1 VEAFEEAKDVWS
13 LVCQVGAV
21 KNVGDAVLEAG
32 SAFAGC
38 SRVSQSSGEPVE
50 GVALIVQKLN
60 I

>member
-1 VEAFEEAKDVWS
+1 
-13 LVCQVGAV
+13 V

-38 SRVSQSSGEPVE
+38 SQVIQSSGEPVE
-50 GVALIVQKLN
+50 GVALIVQKRN